1 MGQEEGFHQQGK
13 QLKLAQMKT
22 ITLRN
27 SENNTFANNSQV
39 GIAWE

>member
-1 MGQEEGFHQQGK
+1 MGQEEGFHQGK

-27 SENNTFANNSQV
+27 SENNTFANISQV